1 MNPHHKDH
9 KMMMTDIT
17 ERIRKDPLA
26 LAIVQ
31 VTDAMRLD
39 YGRIFSG
46 QIRNEAELKEF
57 RRNLYVRLSEDGFK
71 AYPEHIYPG
80 YKLALAEHPKYCPNT
95 NELVACINE
104 ARKRAKVAEKNRREA
119 ERVALAPPL
128 NITREVNPI
137 AMLRAAMAQIAL
149 DEHGFTKEQRHG
161 AHLKRL
167 AAHEKLM
174 ADYQRG
180 KRLTSA
186 GHSCSDPC
194 CGQPGTLS
202 RSTVGGGNYYCRE
215 HFMKIL

>member
-46 QIRNEAELKEF
+46 QIRNEADLKEF

-149 DEHGFTKEQRHG
+149 DEQGFTKEQRHG